1 MRADEGFGRDAQD
14 ITRRYDTVLDYGS
27 GPGYL
32 AKHMD
37 QEITKKVVMVDS
49 SRAFAS
55 PALP

>member
-1 MRADEGFGRDAQD
+1 
-14 ITRRYDTVLDYGS
+14 VLDYGS

-49 SRAFAS
+49 SRAFPLFS
-55 PALP
+55 LPLVPY